1 VALAYP
7 WFRTVEPLSPYLPEN
22 LRQGLVL
29 YLWMNEG
36 SGNRVYD
43 LSGNGNHATIYGAT
57 WTRLASGKNVLHFD
71 GVDDYVVVGLQP
83 DGSGKP
89 FTVYGWSEITIEEL
103 IYPVWP
109 KANAL
114 WSRMSMIGDHWRDRP
129 STGIYTDNPPEYTRI
144 TVTWTTRKIDGT
156 PNFYGCD
163 IYAYRNSWVHVVRRF
178 TASREYSV
186 WVNGVRAYSASVPST
201 EATVLEW
208 NPDTATYPARYKRF
222 VLGANVNP
230 DEWMTV
236 RYGYVRIY
244 SRALSDAEIRTL
256 YELHRGLFSG

>member
-89 FTVYGWSEITIEEL
+89 FTVYGWSEITIEEV

-109 KANAL
+109 KANAA
-114 WSRMSMIGDHWRDRP
+114 WTKFSMIGDSWVDYP
-129 STGIYTDNPPEYTRI
+129 STAIGTNNRIDYTWLRI
-144 TVTWTTRKIDGT
+144 FWTTRRADGT
-156 PNFYGCD
+156 KVDYYSD
-163 IYAYRNSWVHVVRRF
+163 IYAYRNTWVHAVRRF
-178 TASREYSV
+178 TSSRELSV
-186 WVNGVRAYSASVPST
+186 WVNGNMIRSWTVPST
-201 EATVLEW
+201 EKTVLEW
-208 NPDTATYPARYKRF
+208 NPDTATYPVRYKRF
-222 VLGANVNP
+222 VIGANV
-230 DEWMTV
+230 DFSEQMTV
-236 RYGYVRIY
+236 RHGYVRIY